1 MAAKQSAMNELHEF
15 LAEQMLLELKW
26 YRDNEI
32 PVPAADKAA
41 VAKFLKDNAITC
53 DPADKGDLEALREEW
68 KKASAER
75 KLKALAKVQ
84 QAEDDVLAQ
93 YSN

>member
-1 MAAKQSAMNELHEF
+1 MAAKESVLGELHAF

-26 YRDNEI
+26 YRDNDI

-53 DPADKGDLEALREEW
+53 DPADKGDLEALRDEW
-68 KKASAER
+68 KKASEQRRMKAAQAVGLAES
-75 KLKALAKVQ
+75 
-84 QAEDDVLAQ
+84 DVLGL
-93 YSN
+93 YGN